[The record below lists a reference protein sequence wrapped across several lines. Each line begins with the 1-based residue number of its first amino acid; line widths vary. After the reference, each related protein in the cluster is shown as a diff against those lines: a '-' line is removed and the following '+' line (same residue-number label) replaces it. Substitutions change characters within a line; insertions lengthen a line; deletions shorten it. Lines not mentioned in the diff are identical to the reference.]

1 MVAVDV
7 HILGRNVFFENMV
20 WTVKISQYIFPFFDG
35 WDFPAVSTLERGKRR
50 RANTIA
56 IHEREAMSAEELINL
71 QDSYTGAS

>member
-1 MVAVDV
+1 M
-7 HILGRNVFFENMV
+7 FFRKHGLDSKNQS
-20 WTVKISQYIFPFFDG
+20 IYIIFPFFGG

-50 RANTIA
+50 HANTIA